1 MSIRKCSKTDGTCPQ
16 KFEAGKGF
24 ISIIMECMYV
34 NFLQCWVDVNV
45 NVVVVDGTYQ
55 NDCHLKKRAL
65 TNFETIC
72 TEKTKT
78 EFVEQ

>member
-45 NVVVVDGTYQ
+45 NVVVVVVDGTY
-55 NDCHLKKRAL
+55 
-65 TNFETIC
+65 
-72 TEKTKT
+72 
-78 EFVEQ
+78 